1 MSTAELRDRVVAI
14 TGGGSG
20 IGAATAALAVAQ
32 GARVLLAGLDAGELA
47 ATAAPLGP
55 AAAWLE
61 LDVTD
66 PDAGERLVSAARQ
79 RLGGLHVLVNCA
91 GVAWLERAEDMRRA
105 DWLRVVDINLNGL
118 FFVTQAAGRH
128 FIDQGAG
135 VVINVAS
142 MAGLNGMPEHSS
154 YVASK
159 HAVVG
164 LTKALAIE
172 WARHG
177 VRVNAVCPG
186 LTRTA
191 IVAGAARQSPAI
203 IEGRARRTLLGRLA
217 EAEEQ
222 AAMICFLASPA
233 AGYVNGMIAPVDGG
247 NHALYSGYDP
257 LWHETP
263 SAVGA

>member
-1 MSTAELRDRVVAI
+1 VSEGPLDDLVVAI
-14 TGGGSG
+14 TGGGTG
-20 IGAATAALAVAQ
+20 IGAATAELAVEQ
-32 GARVLLAGLDAGELA
+32 GARVLIAGLGPAELE
-47 ATAAPLGP
+47 ATAAPLGD

-61 LDVTD
+61 LDVTE
-66 PDAGERLVSAARQ
+66 PDAGERLVAGA
-79 RLGGLHVLVNCA
+79 LEAFGALDVLVNCA
-91 GVAWLERAEDMRRA
+91 GVAWLERAEDVSRA
-105 DWLRVVDINLNGL
+105 DWLRVIDINLNGL

-128 FIDQGAG
+128 FIAQGSGAI
-135 VVINVAS
+135 VNVAS
-142 MAGLNGMPEHSS
+142 MAGLNGMPEHSG

-177 VRVNAVCPG
+177 VRVNALCPG
-186 LTRTA
+186 LTRTP
-191 IVAGAARQSPAI
+191 IVAGAAIQSPGI

-217 EAEEQ
+217 EAGEQ

-233 AGYVNGMIAPVDGG
+233 AGYVNGLIANVDGG

-257 LWHETP
+257 LWHETT
-263 SAVGA
+263 A